1 MSNRTKWGL
10 AVDVVFP
17 QHLRKFTVMTFEAC
31 AVVLLGGFFGGIA
44 RFFVSGF
51 VGRRIG
57 ETFPWGTLVVNVSGA
72 LVIGALAGLVRSR
85 GGVFAG
91 EMFRDL
97 AFVGFLGGYTT
108 VSSFCLQTLNLALD
122 GQGLQAA
129 MNTILSAGLC
139 VAAVGTGFSAVVWL
153 LG

>member
-1 MSNRTKWGL
+1 
-10 AVDVVFP
+10 
-17 QHLRKFTVMTFEAC
+17 MTFESC
-31 AVVLLGGFFGGIA
+31 ALVLLGGFFGGIS

-97 AFVGFLGGYTT
+97 VFVGFLGGYTT
-108 VSSFCLQTLNLALD
+108 VSSFCLQSLNLALD

-129 MNTILSAGLC
+129 MNAILSAGLC
-139 VAAVGTGFSAVVWL
+139 VAAGAIGVSSAARL
-153 LG
+153 LV

>member
-1 MSNRTKWGL
+1 
-10 AVDVVFP
+10 
-17 QHLRKFTVMTFEAC
+17 MTLEGC
-31 AVVLLGGFFGGIA
+31 ALVLLGGFFGGIS

-72 LVIGALAGLVRSR
+72 FVIGILAGLARS
-85 GGVFAG
+85 GGGIFSG

-122 GQGLQAA
+122 GEGLQAA
-129 MNTILSAGLC
+129 LNAILSAGLC
-139 VAAVGTGFSAVVWL
+139 IAAVGAGFSATIRL
-153 LG
+153 LA

>member
-1 MSNRTKWGL
+1 
-10 AVDVVFP
+10 
-17 QHLRKFTVMTFEAC
+17 MTLQAC
-31 AVVLLGGFFGGIA
+31 ALVLLGGFFGGIA

-72 LVIGALAGLVRSR
+72 LAIGALAGLARSH
-85 GGVFAG
+85 GDVFAG

-97 AFVGFLGGYTT
+97 AFVGLLGGYTT

-122 GQGLQAA
+122 GQNVPATLYV
-129 MNTILSAGLC
+129 ILSAGLC
-139 VAAVGTGFSAVVWL
+139 TAAVGMGFWAVIRIL
-153 LG
+153 A

>member
-1 MSNRTKWGL
+1 
-10 AVDVVFP
+10 
-17 QHLRKFTVMTFEAC
+17 MTLEGC
-31 AVVLLGGFFGGIA
+31 ALVLLGGFFGGVS

-57 ETFPWGTLVVNVSGA
+57 ETFPWGTLIVNVSGA
-72 LVIGALAGLVRSR
+72 FGIGILAGLARAR
-85 GGVFAG
+85 GGIFSG

-97 AFVGFLGGYTT
+97 VFVGLLGGYTT

-129 MNTILSAGLC
+129 LNTVLSAGLC
-139 VAAVGTGFSAVVWL
+139 IAAVSAGFAAAVRL
-153 LG
+153 LV

>member
-1 MSNRTKWGL
+1 MNLES
-10 AVDVVFP
+10 
-17 QHLRKFTVMTFEAC
+17 C
-31 AVVLLGGFFGGIA
+31 ALVLLGGFFGGIA
-44 RFFVSGF
+44 RFFVAGV

-122 GQGLQAA
+122 GQALQAA
-129 MNTILSAGLC
+129 LNTILSAGLC
-139 VAAVGTGFSAVVWL
+139 IAAVGTGFSAATRL
-153 LG
+153 LM